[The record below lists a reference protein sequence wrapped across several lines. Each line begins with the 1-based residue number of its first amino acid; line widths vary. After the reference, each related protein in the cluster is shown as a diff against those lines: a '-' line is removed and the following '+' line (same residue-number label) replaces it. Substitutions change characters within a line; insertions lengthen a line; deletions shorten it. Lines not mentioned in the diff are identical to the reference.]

1 MEETVAASFA
11 RALRDLAV
19 SSGAEPA
26 ELDRRSGIDADR
38 LIDADARIPLEQYK
52 ALMRSGQEL
61 SGDLA
66 LALHFGEAAE
76 LSELSI
82 VGLMGEAFESFG
94 EAFEGL
100 SRYLRLAIDVE
111 LEEGAKGQR
120 LALKRSGRDSWLV
133 DTRKRPND
141 FPEITE
147 SAFARMVTVARRF
160 GKVDLVTAVHMT
172 HPAPPYLREYQ
183 RIFPVAVTFNSH
195 WNAIR
200 LKDDSWAAL
209 RPRMPSSYM
218 SELLRG
224 RADALLDELDVVPST
239 RAAVEKAL
247 LSGLANGDAGM
258 DHIAAELGLS
268 RTSLFRRLR
277 EERTSYRQV
286 LAALRARLAEEYL
299 VRECLSVAESSNLL
313 GFSDQASFSRALKRW
328 TGKSPRQFARGG
340 CHLSQRS

>member
-1 MEETVAASFA
+1 MEETAAASFA

-66 LALHFGEAAE
+66 LALH
-76 LSELSI
+76 
-82 VGLMGEAFESFG
+82 FG